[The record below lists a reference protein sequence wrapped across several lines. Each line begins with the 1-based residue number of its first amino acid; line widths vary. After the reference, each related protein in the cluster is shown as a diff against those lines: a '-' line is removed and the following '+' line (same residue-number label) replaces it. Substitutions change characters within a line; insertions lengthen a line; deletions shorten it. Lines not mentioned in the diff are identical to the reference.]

1 LLDGGDLSGLV
12 EAARYHRVV
21 GWTYRA
27 FRGLP
32 DADPVVI
39 DRLRDLHRAA
49 ARSHLR
55 VTAAL
60 NTTAAALD
68 GASVRWLVFKGPV
81 LSECV
86 YRVAEMRLY
95 RDLDL
100 LVGRSDFSTAVRALQ
115 AAGGV
120 LLDHNW
126 PLIRRDGYGELNLVE
141 RLGTPIDL
149 HWHLL
154 FSQALR
160 NTFPIP
166 IDEVIERSEEVTIR
180 GRRARTMDAT
190 DSLMHLA
197 VHAALVGGDR
207 LIWLKDIE
215 QSIRH
220 RTPDWDAVVERS
232 RSWRVHLPV
241 ALMLERAERTL
252 DAAVPAGV
260 INALAPQRS
269 WRVITLAADRRFPAV
284 QSRGGGNPARM
295 LARTVKATP
304 MASVTNLAAVLGR
317 RVGRLITQRKW
328 DIPETDDD
336 PTNPES
342 VQFPAG
348 VDGDLERYL
357 EEVQRNDR

>member
-1 LLDGGDLSGLV
+1 
-12 EAARYHRVV
+12 
-21 GWTYRA
+21 
-27 FRGLP
+27 
-32 DADPVVI
+32 
-39 DRLRDLHRAA
+39 
-49 ARSHLR
+49 
-55 VTAAL
+55 
-60 NTTAAALD
+60 
-68 GASVRWLVFKGPV
+68 
-81 LSECV
+81 
-86 YRVAEMRLY
+86 
-95 RDLDL
+95 
-100 LVGRSDFSTAVRALQ
+100 
-115 AAGGV
+115 
-120 LLDHNW
+120 
-126 PLIRRDGYGELNLVE
+126 LNLVE

-260 INALAPQRS
+260 INALAPQRP
-269 WRVITLAADRRFPAV
+269 WRAITSAADRRFPAV